1 MPAFTSSTRIAGIAA
16 TLLAASLM
24 AACSASSTESAS
36 EDATSNPVSGSDQAP
51 SASDQAPPASAAA
64 ETASAETGLFDSST
78 LHVISISFDS
88 GDYAA
93 MIDAYRASGEK
104 DWIEATVTID
114 GETYERVGIRLKGN
128 SSLRGLDSGGGGP
141 SGSLSSDEPE
151 SLPWLV
157 DLNQYV
163 DGQEHEGI
171 VEFVVRSNGSATA
184 LNEAVA
190 LELLELAGLAS
201 QDAAA
206 VALSVNGSEEVL
218 RLVIENPDDRW
229 LADTLD
235 ASGALYK
242 AESSGDYSYRGDDP
256 DAYDEVFDQEAGEE
270 NADLMP
276 LIDFLEF
283 INDSDDATFASG
295 IADRLDVEAFA
306 TYLAM
311 QELVDNFDDIDGPG
325 NNSYLYYDTAS
336 GQFTV
341 VPWDYNLAFG
351 AGPGGGAERRLNGD
365 GPAGLPPGGGG
376 PAGTGGPMG
385 RSNVL
390 TERFLGIDE
399 YAELVAEK
407 TAELT
412 AQIFD
417 SGLAADVLAEWVA
430 LLEAEAT
437 DLVGEATIAE
447 EAQRIRESL

>member
-1 MPAFTSSTRIAGIAA
+1 MPAFNSSTRIARIAA
-16 TLLAASLM
+16 TLLTASLM
-24 AACSASSTESAS
+24 AACSAASTESAS
-36 EDATSNPVSGSDQAP
+36 EGATSSPVSGSDPA
-51 SASDQAPPASAAA
+51 ASASAAA
-64 ETASAETGLFDSST
+64 ETASAATGLFDDST

-93 MIDAYRASGEK
+93 MIDVYRASGEK
-104 DWIEATVTID
+104 EWIEATVAID

-128 SSLRGLDSGGGGP
+128 SSLRGLDSGGGP

-157 DLNQYV
+157 DLNQYI
-163 DGQEHEGI
+163 DGQQHEGI
-171 VEFVVRSNGSATA
+171 VEFVVRSNGSVTA

-256 DAYDEVFDQEAGEE
+256 EAYDEVFDQEAGEE
-270 NADLMP
+270 NSDLAP

-283 INDSDDATFASG
+283 INNSDDTTFASE
-295 IADRLDVEAFA
+295 IADRLDVDAFA

-325 NNSYLYYDTAS
+325 NNSYLYYDTAT

-351 AGPGGGAERRLNGD
+351 VA
-365 GPAGLPPGGGG
+365 PGGGG
-376 PAGTGGPMG
+376 GGRLEDDGPAALSPGGGGQAGAGGRMG

-390 TERFLGIDE
+390 TERFVAIDE

-412 AQIFD
+412 SQLFD
-417 SGLAADVLAEWVA
+417 SGVAADVLAEWVA

-437 DLVGEATIAE
+437 DLVDEATIAE
-447 EAQRIRESL
+447 EAERIRASL